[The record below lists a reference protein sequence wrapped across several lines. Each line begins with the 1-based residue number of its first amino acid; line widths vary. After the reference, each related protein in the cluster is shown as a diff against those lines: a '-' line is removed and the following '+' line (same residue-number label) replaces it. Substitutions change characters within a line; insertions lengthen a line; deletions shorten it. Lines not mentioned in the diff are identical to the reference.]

1 MTTIS
6 QMVKNR
12 LPDEAELFAS
22 SLASFVEEA
31 GALAG
36 FEGIPEDSLS
46 VLQKSLVADMAA
58 KALILPAMSKYKKA
72 MSKAEGDGAGS
83 AEFVDK
89 LKFLN
94 QMDSKLATDISEKK
108 SKVTASVD
116 TGIPMVVVTND

>member
-72 MSKAEGDGAGS
+72 MSKAEIGR
-83 AEFVDK
+83 
-89 LKFLN
+89 
-94 QMDSKLATDISEKK
+94 
-108 SKVTASVD
+108 ASCRERVLRL
-116 TGIPMVVVTND
+116 V

>member
-58 KALILPAMSKYKKA
+58 KALILPAMSKRSEERRVGK
-72 MSKAEGDGAGS
+72 EGLRLGRDRWAP
-83 AEFVDK
+83 
-89 LKFLN
+89 LY
-94 QMDSKLATDISEKK
+94 
-108 SKVTASVD
+108 
-116 TGIPMVVVTND
+116 